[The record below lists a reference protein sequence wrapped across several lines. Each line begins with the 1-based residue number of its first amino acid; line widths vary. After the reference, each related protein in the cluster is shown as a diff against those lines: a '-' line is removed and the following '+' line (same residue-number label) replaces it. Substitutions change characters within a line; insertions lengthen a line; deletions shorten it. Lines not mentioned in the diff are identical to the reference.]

1 MGWWNERVVPRVVD
15 KALKGKETGVLRDRV
30 CAGLHGRVLE
40 VGFGGG
46 LNIRS
51 YPPEVTAVDAVE
63 PSALGWELSE
73 RRRARTPLPIE
84 RVGLDGERLEAEDAT
99 YDGALVTFTL
109 CTIPDAV
116 AALREVRRVLK
127 PGAGVH
133 FLEHGLAD
141 DPKVAVWQ
149 RRLDPIQRRLAG
161 GCHLTR
167 DPAALAG
174 QAGLEVVALERFRLP
189 DGAAPWAAGYLG
201 RAVRQPAG

>member
-1 MGWWNERVVPRVVD
+1 MGWWNDRVVPRVVD
-15 KALKGKETGVLRDRV
+15 KALKGKETGALRDRV
-30 CAGLHGRVLE
+30 CVGLHGRVLE

-63 PSALGWELSE
+63 PSDLGWELSE

-116 AALREVRRVLK
+116 TALREVRRVLK
-127 PGAGVH
+127 PGASLH
-133 FLEHGLAD
+133 FLEHGVAG
-141 DPKVAVWQ
+141 DPKVAAWQ

-167 DPAALAG
+167 DPAALAER
-174 QAGLEVVALERFRLP
+174 AGLEVVAVERFRLP

-201 RAVRQPAG
+201 RAVRT

>member
-1 MGWWNERVVPRVVD
+1 MGWWNDRGVPRVVD
-15 KALKGKETGVLRDRV
+15 KALTGTETGALRDRV
-30 CAGLHGRVLE
+30 CVGLHGRVLE

-63 PSALGWELSE
+63 PSDLGWELSE

-116 AALREVRRVLK
+116 TALREVRRVLK
-127 PGAGVH
+127 PGASLH
-133 FLEHGLAD
+133 FLEHGVAG
-141 DPKVAVWQ
+141 DPKVAAWQ

-167 DPAALAG
+167 DPAALAER
-174 QAGLEVVALERFRLP
+174 AGLEVVAVERFRLP

-201 RAVRQPAG
+201 RAVRT

>member
-1 MGWWNERVVPRVVD
+1 MGWWSERVVPRVVD
-15 KALKGKETGVLRDRV
+15 KALKGKETGALRDRV
-30 CAGLHGRVLE
+30 CAGLHGRILE

-73 RRRARTPLPIE
+73 RRRARTALPIE
-84 RVGLDGERLEAEDAT
+84 RVGLDGERLDAEDAT

-133 FLEHGLAD
+133 FLEHGAAD
-141 DPKVAVWQ
+141 EPRVAAWQ
-149 RRLDPIQRRLAG
+149 RRLDPIQRLVAG

-167 DPAALAG
+167 DPAALAD

-201 RAVRQPAG
+201 RAVRPG

>member
-1 MGWWNERVVPRVVD
+1 MGWWNDRVVPRVVD
-15 KALKGKETGVLRDRV
+15 RALKGKETGALRDRV

-63 PSALGWELSE
+63 PSDLGWELSE

-116 AALREVRRVLK
+116 TALREVRRVLK
-127 PGAGVH
+127 PGASLH
-133 FLEHGLAD
+133 FLEHGISD
-141 DPKVAVWQ
+141 DPKVAAWQ
-149 RRLDPIQRRLAG
+149 RRLDPFQRRIAG

-167 DPAALAG
+167 DPAVMMEEV
-174 QAGLEVVALERFRLP
+174 GLSVVQVEQIDLP
-189 DGAAPWAAGYLG
+189 GAPRAWTTGFLG
-201 RAVRQPAG
+201 VAVKA